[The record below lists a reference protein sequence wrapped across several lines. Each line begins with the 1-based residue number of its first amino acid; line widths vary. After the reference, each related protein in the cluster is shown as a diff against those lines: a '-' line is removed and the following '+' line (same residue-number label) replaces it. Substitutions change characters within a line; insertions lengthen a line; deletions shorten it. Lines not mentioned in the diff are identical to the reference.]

1 MYNMISQT
9 LTSISIPLL
18 GLILL
23 WVVYQLLVIL
33 VGFKNN
39 RILDKK
45 DFTYHPKFSIIIPT
59 KNEEKVIARCLNS
72 IIALNYPQNLIE
84 IIVVDSSTD
93 STSKICEGFEKRY
106 PSLIRVIKDDPKG
119 KPSALNIGLK
129 HAEGEIVGVFDADN
143 ILDEN
148 TLLNAAA
155 YFQNPHIVAVQG
167 RTRCLNRNHNLL
179 TRLQTIQEEI
189 FFHLLIRGR
198 DFLNLFIPFTGSCLF
213 IRRNVLEELGG
224 WNNFSL
230 AEDVELSARLLSN
243 KDTQIKY
250 AEDVISWQETPSR
263 LKALIRQKSRWYRG
277 YIETAIKYSKLLKKP
292 SIKNFEAEIF
302 ISSPIVMILS
312 FLGYINWTISLLY
325 PSTTI
330 ISQLIGYLI
339 IITTFLSIILT
350 IAYLEKP
357 LNLRN
362 LMLTPFVYI
371 YWILQ
376 SIIALKCFLEIIFQR
391 PKEWLKTEKEGIIAP

>member
-1 MYNMISQT
+1 MISQA
-9 LTSISIPLL
+9 LTSISISLL
-18 GLILL
+18 ALILL
-23 WVVYQLLVIL
+23 WMVYQLLVIL

-39 RILDKK
+39 RMLNKK
-45 DFTYHPKFSIIIPT
+45 DVAYYPKFSIIIPT
-59 KNEEKVIARCLNS
+59 KNEEKVIERCLNS

-84 IIVVDSSTD
+84 IIVVDSSND
-93 STSKICEGFEKRY
+93 STGKVCEDFEKRY
-106 PSLIRVIKDDPKG
+106 PSLIKVIRNDPKG
-119 KPSALNIGLK
+119 KPSALNVGLK
-129 HAEGEIVGVFDADN
+129 HAKGEIVGVFDADS
-143 ILDEN
+143 ILAEN
-148 TLLNAAA
+148 TILNAAV
-155 YFQNPHIVAVQG
+155 YFQDPHIVAVQG

-198 DFLNLFIPFTGSCLF
+198 DLLNLFIPFTGSCLF

-230 AEDVELSARLLSN
+230 AEDVELSARLLLN
-243 KDTQIKY
+243 KDARIKY

-292 SIKNFEAEIF
+292 SIKNFEAETF
-302 ISSPIVMILS
+302 ISSPIIMILS
-312 FLGYINWTISLLY
+312 FLGYINWIIGLLY
-325 PSTTI
+325 PSANI
-330 ISQLIGYLI
+330 IFQLIGYLI
-339 IITTFLSIILT
+339 IIATLLSIILT
-350 IAYLEKP
+350 VACLEKP

-376 SIIALKCFLEIIFQR
+376 SIIALKCFLEIIFRR
-391 PKEWLKTEKEGIIAP
+391 PREWLKTEKEGIIAP